1 MNANAGKP
9 QRVVVVGA
17 SNKPDRYAYRALRM
31 LRQHG
36 HEVVPVNPVL
46 DSIEGIPV
54 VKDLSQVSGTVD
66 TVTMYVGPKI
76 SANLTDKLTALK
88 PKRVIFNPGAEN
100 PELAEHLRA
109 NGIRPLNDCTLIMLG
124 AGDF

>member
-1 MNANAGKP
+1 MNAAQP

-36 HEVVPVNPVL
+36 HEVIPINPVL

-54 VKDLSQVSGTVD
+54 LKDLSQITGEVD
-66 TVTMYVGPKI
+66 TVTMYVGAKT
-76 SANLTDKLTALK
+76 SVGLTDKLTALK

-100 PELAEHLRA
+100 PELSDHLRA
-109 NGIRPLNDCTLIMLG
+109 HGIRPMNDCTLIMLG
-124 AGDF
+124 SGDF